1 MLQTNIQ
8 KGAIP
13 RPQLASHGRAGW
25 GSAHD
30 QVKDYFWSFSLNLFN
45 LTFFYQKRDQWDC
58 VQLQTPPHD
67 SLSRQHVH
75 NNVAHPVV
83 PAPGILYTET
93 EKCVFYRCIFQS
105 NKMFPFLVAIAS
117 LLCTQK
123 CPSLFLKLKLR
134 TDELFACRFNH
145 QYQLASPTLFL
156 T

>member
-8 KGAIP
+8 KGAFP

-58 VQLQTPPHD
+58 VQLQPPPHD

-93 EKCVFYRCIFQS
+93 EKCVFTDVFFKATKCFHFQLRQHLYCVPKNVHHYFS
-105 NKMFPFLVAIAS
+105 NSNLGLMNFLHVDSIISIS
-117 LLCTQK
+117 LLV
-123 CPSLFLKLKLR
+123 PHF
-134 TDELFACRFNH
+134 F
-145 QYQLASPTLFL
+145 
-156 T
+156 